1 MHEVFDEKKVKTI
14 LLVDDKNA
22 FHTIK
27 RKALLQNTEYLCP
40 ELVTFI

>member
-14 LLVDDKNA
+14 LLSDDKNA

-27 RKALLQNTEYLCP
+27 RKALLHNTEYLCP
-40 ELVTFI
+40 ELATFI